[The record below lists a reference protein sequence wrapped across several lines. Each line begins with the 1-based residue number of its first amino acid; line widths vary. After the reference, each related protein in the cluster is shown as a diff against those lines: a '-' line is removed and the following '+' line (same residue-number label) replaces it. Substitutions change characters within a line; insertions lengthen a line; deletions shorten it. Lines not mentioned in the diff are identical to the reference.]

1 MLGSSSTTRIFS
13 FTAIDLSLSTAMIR
27 ILYP

>member
-13 FTAIDLSLSTAMIR
+13 FTAIDFSLSIYK
-27 ILYP
+27 LPVS